1 MKNQEKSRRRG
12 NGGHAFSL
20 GRKLTAA
27 FITVSLL
34 VGVIAGVAYVFLNRL
49 DENYSE
55 LLRQNTAAL
64 DQVAK
69 LEIETQRQNSL
80 LFGYIVEPSAEK
92 EQPLTEA
99 NEQLSALI
107 NEIVSASA
115 GKAQEPAASSLS
127 ESNATF
133 ARLLGKVR
141 EYVQSG
147 KPDLAKAEALMWAI
161 PTSDTMIQ
169 GASELRTLQENELQA
184 KLSEFQKESALT
196 LWILALCGG
205 GAILFAVLT
214 GVMLSRQIVKPM
226 RVMVKGARDLADGDL
241 TLAEAA
247 VRNRDEIGELADAF
261 NYMRRSWQEMI
272 GNLGRHAGR
281 VTSSAD
287 QLRRQSEQF
296 RTSSEEISEIMGG
309 ISAGS
314 EEQVQS
320 VELGVAQV
328 AEMAAGARE
337 MAGLADDARLQSES
351 AVKETRAGEEI
362 VASAA
367 AQMATIRRQ
376 MDELRAFIER
386 LGVRSGQIAE
396 AAELISG
403 IAKQTQMLSLNASIE
418 AARAGEAGKGF
429 AVVAGEVRKLSAE
442 TGAAAAGVAE
452 MVEGVRSEM
461 ERVIEAAH
469 AGSQEVAAGIT
480 TVRQAGEVFT
490 SIRQAVEQV
499 AGRIGRV
506 AGQVEQLS
514 SQSDAVVQAISTI
527 DRVAQQTAA
536 GSREVYAHTEE
547 QYAGVQEMMA
557 SMEAL
562 SQLSEELQAMIG
574 KFKV

>member
-1 MKNQEKSRRRG
+1 MKSKGKTHPER
-12 NGGHAFSL
+12 NGRPVFSL

-34 VGVIAGVAYVFLNRL
+34 VGIIAGVAYGFLNRL
-49 DENYSE
+49 DRNYAG
-55 LLRQNTAAL
+55 LLQQNTKAR
-64 DQVAK
+64 DQAAK

-80 LFGYIVEPSAEK
+80 LFGYIVEPTS
-92 EQPLTEA
+92 EQERQLTEA
-99 NEQLSALI
+99 NERLGTLI
-107 NEIVSASA
+107 GGIVSASA
-115 GKAQEPAASSLS
+115 GEEQAAVASTLS

-133 ARLLGKVR
+133 GRLLAKVR
-141 EYVQSG
+141 DYVQSG

-169 GASELRTLQENELQA
+169 GAGELRALQETALQA
-184 KLSEFQKESALT
+184 KLHEFRKESALT
-196 LWILALCGG
+196 LWILALCG
-205 GAILFAVLT
+205 AAAVLFAALT
-214 GVMLSRQIVKPM
+214 GVILSRQIVKPM
-226 RVMVKGARDLADGDL
+226 RVMVKGARELAEGDL
-241 TLAEAA
+241 TLTETV
-247 VRNRDEIGELADAF
+247 VRNRDEIGDLAAAF
-261 NYMRRSWQEMI
+261 HHMRCSWQDMI
-272 GNLGRHAGR
+272 GNLGRHADR
-281 VTSSAD
+281 VADSAER
-287 QLRRQSEQF
+287 LRRQSEQF
-296 RTSSEEISEIMGG
+296 RASSGEISEIMGQ

-320 VELGVAQV
+320 VELGAAQV
-328 AEMAAGARE
+328 AEMSAGAQE
-337 MAGLADDARLQSES
+337 MAGLADDAREQSEA
-351 AVKETRAGEEI
+351 AVHEARAGEEI

-367 AQMATIRRQ
+367 AQMASIRRQ

-442 TGAAAAGVAE
+442 AGAAAAGVGE

-461 ERVIEAAH
+461 ERVVEAAH
-469 AGSQEVAAGIT
+469 AGTQEVAAGIA
-480 TVRQAGEVFT
+480 TVHQAGEVFT
-490 SIRQAVEQV
+490 RIRQAVEQA

-506 AGQVEQLS
+506 TGQVEQLTL
-514 SQSDAVVQAISTI
+514 QSDAVVRAISTI
-527 DRVAQQTAA
+527 DRVAQQTAG

-557 SMEAL
+557 SMEGL
-562 SQLSEELQAMIG
+562 SQLSEELQALIG

>member
-1 MKNQEKSRRRG
+1 MRR
-12 NGGHAFSL
+12 NGRHAFSL

-49 DENYSE
+49 DHNYTG
-55 LLRQNTAAL
+55 LLQQNTAAL

-69 LEIETQRQNSL
+69 LEMETQRQNSL
-80 LFGYIVEPSAEK
+80 LFGYIVEPASGK
-92 EQPLTEA
+92 EQQLTEA
-99 NEQLSALI
+99 NAQLSALI
-107 NEIVSASA
+107 GEIESASE
-115 GKAQEPAASSLS
+115 GEEQEAVASSLS

-133 ARLLGKVR
+133 ARLLVKVR
-141 EYVQSG
+141 DYVHSG

-169 GASELRTLQENELQA
+169 GAGELRTLQETELQA
-184 KLSEFQKESALT
+184 KLDEFQKESALT
-196 LWILALCGG
+196 MWILVICGAV
-205 GAILFAVLT
+205 AIGFAVLT

-226 RVMVKGARDLADGDL
+226 RVMVKGARELAEGDL
-241 TLAEAA
+241 TLAETV

-261 NYMRRSWQEMI
+261 NHMRRSWQDMI

-281 VTSSAD
+281 VADSAD

-296 RTSSEEISEIMGG
+296 RASSGEISEIVGQ

-328 AEMAAGARE
+328 TEMADGARE
-337 MAGLADDARLQSES
+337 MAVLADDARQQSAA
-351 AVKETRAGEEI
+351 AVHETRAGEEI

-367 AQMATIRRQ
+367 AQMASIQRQ

-396 AAELISG
+396 AAELIAG

-442 TGAAAAGVAE
+442 TGIAAAGVAE

-461 ERVIEAAH
+461 ELVIEAAQ
-469 AGSQEVAAGIT
+469 AGSQEVAAGIA
-480 TVRQAGEVFT
+480 TVHQAGEVFT

-506 AGQVEQLS
+506 AGQVDRLS
-514 SQSDAVVQAISTI
+514 SQSEAVVQAIATI
-527 DRVAQQTAA
+527 DRVAQQTAD
-536 GSREVYAHTEE
+536 GSREVYSHTEE

-557 SMEAL
+557 SMEGL
-562 SQLSEELQAMIG
+562 SQLSEELQALIG

>member
-1 MKNQEKSRRRG
+1 MKNQGNSRMRR
-12 NGGHAFSL
+12 NGRHAFSL

-49 DENYSE
+49 DHNYTG
-55 LLRQNTAAL
+55 LLQQNTAAL

-69 LEIETQRQNSL
+69 LEMETQRQNSL
-80 LFGYIVEPSAEK
+80 LFGYIVEPAPGK
-92 EQPLTEA
+92 EQQLTEA
-99 NEQLSALI
+99 NAQLSALI
-107 NEIVSASA
+107 GEIVSASA
-115 GKAQEPAASSLS
+115 GEEKEAVASSLS
-127 ESNATF
+127 ESNVTF
-133 ARLLGKVR
+133 ARLLVKVR
-141 EYVQSG
+141 DYVHSG

-169 GASELRTLQENELQA
+169 GAGELRTLQENELQA
-184 KLSEFQKESALT
+184 KLGEFQKESALT
-196 LWILALCGG
+196 MWILALCGVV
-205 GAILFAVLT
+205 AIVFAVLT

-226 RVMVKGARDLADGDL
+226 RVMVKGARELAEGDL
-241 TLAEAA
+241 TLTETV
-247 VRNRDEIGELADAF
+247 VRNRDEIGELAAAF
-261 NYMRRSWQEMI
+261 NHMRRSWQDMI

-281 VTSSAD
+281 VAESAD

-296 RTSSEEISEIMGG
+296 RASSGEISEIMGQ

-328 AEMAAGARE
+328 TEMADGARE
-337 MAGLADDARLQSES
+337 MAGLADDARQQSAS
-351 AVKETRAGEEI
+351 AVHETRAGEEI

-367 AQMATIRRQ
+367 AQMASIQRQ

-396 AAELISG
+396 AAELIAG

-461 ERVIEAAH
+461 ELVIEAAQ
-469 AGSQEVAAGIT
+469 AGSQEVAAGIA
-480 TVRQAGEVFT
+480 TVHQAGEVFT
-490 SIRQAVEQV
+490 RIRQAVEQV

-506 AGQVEQLS
+506 AGQVDRLS
-514 SQSDAVVQAISTI
+514 SQSESVVQAISTI
-527 DRVAQQTAA
+527 DRVAQQTAD

-557 SMEAL
+557 SMEGL
-562 SQLSEELQAMIG
+562 SQLSEELQALIG

>member
-1 MKNQEKSRRRG
+1 MKNQG
-12 NGGHAFSL
+12 NARVKRNGRHAFSL

-49 DENYSE
+49 DQNYSE
-55 LLRQNTAAL
+55 LLQQNTAAL

-80 LFGYIVEPSAEK
+80 LFGYIVEPAPEK
-92 EQPLTEA
+92 EQQLTEA
-99 NEQLSALI
+99 NAQLSALI
-107 NEIVSASA
+107 DEIVSASA
-115 GKAQEPAASSLS
+115 GEEQEAVASSLS

-133 ARLLGKVR
+133 ARLLVKVQD
-141 EYVQSG
+141 YVHSD

-161 PTSDTMIQ
+161 PTSDTMIE
-169 GASELRTLQENELQA
+169 GAGELRTLQENELQA
-184 KLSEFQKESALT
+184 KLGEFQKESALT
-196 LWILALCGG
+196 MWILALCGVV
-205 GAILFAVLT
+205 AIVFAVLT
-214 GVMLSRQIVKPM
+214 GIMLSRQIVKPM
-226 RVMVKGARDLADGDL
+226 QVMVKGARELAEGDL
-241 TLAEAA
+241 TLTETV

-261 NYMRRSWQEMI
+261 NHMRRSWQDMI

-281 VTSSAD
+281 VADSAD

-296 RTSSEEISEIMGG
+296 RASSGEISEIMGQ

-328 AEMAAGARE
+328 TEMADGARD
-337 MAGLADDARLQSES
+337 MAGLADDARQQSAA
-351 AVKETRAGEEI
+351 AVYETRAGEEI

-367 AQMATIRRQ
+367 AQMASIQRQ

-396 AAELISG
+396 AAELIAG

-461 ERVIEAAH
+461 ELVIEAAQ
-469 AGSQEVAAGIT
+469 AGSQEVAAGIA
-480 TVRQAGEVFT
+480 TVHQAGEVFT
-490 SIRQAVEQV
+490 RIRQAVEQV

-506 AGQVEQLS
+506 AGQVDRLS
-514 SQSDAVVQAISTI
+514 SQSESVVQAISTI
-527 DRVAQQTAA
+527 DRVAQQTAD

-557 SMEAL
+557 SMEGL
-562 SQLSEELQAMIG
+562 SQLSEELQALIG

>member
-1 MKNQEKSRRRG
+1 MKNQGKSQKQR
-12 NGGHAFSL
+12 NGRHAFSL

-49 DENYSE
+49 DHNYSE
-55 LLRQNTAAL
+55 LLQQNTAVL

-69 LEIETQRQNSL
+69 LEMETQRQNSL
-80 LFGYIVEPSAEK
+80 LFGYIVEPTSEK
-92 EQPLTEA
+92 EQQLTEA
-99 NEQLSALI
+99 NAELSALI
-107 NEIVSASA
+107 DEIVSASA
-115 GKAQEPAASSLS
+115 GEEQEAVASSLS

-133 ARLLGKVR
+133 ARLLVKVQD
-141 EYVQSG
+141 YVHSG

-169 GASELRTLQENELQA
+169 GAGELRTLQETELQA
-184 KLSEFQKESALT
+184 KLGEFQEESALT
-196 LWILALCGG
+196 MWILALCGAV
-205 GAILFAVLT
+205 AIGFAVLT

-226 RVMVKGARDLADGDL
+226 RVMVKGARELAEGDL
-241 TLAEAA
+241 TLAETV
-247 VRNRDEIGELADAF
+247 VRNRDEIGELASAF
-261 NYMRRSWQEMI
+261 NHMRRSWQDMI

-281 VTSSAD
+281 VADSAE

-296 RTSSEEISEIMGG
+296 RASSGEISEIMGQ

-328 AEMAAGARE
+328 TEMADGARE
-337 MAGLADDARLQSES
+337 MAVLADDARQQS
-351 AVKETRAGEEI
+351 AAAMHETRAGEEI

-367 AQMATIRRQ
+367 AQMASIQRQ

-396 AAELISG
+396 AAELIAG

-452 MVEGVRSEM
+452 MVEGVRGEM
-461 ERVIEAAH
+461 ERVIEAAQ
-469 AGSQEVAAGIT
+469 AGSQEVAAGIA
-480 TVRQAGEVFT
+480 TVHQAGEVFT
-490 SIRQAVEQV
+490 RIRQAVEQV

-506 AGQVEQLS
+506 AGQVERWS
-514 SQSDAVVQAISTI
+514 SQSEDVVQAIATI
-527 DRVAQQTAA
+527 DRVAQQTAG
-536 GSREVYAHTEE
+536 GSREVYAYTEE

-557 SMEAL
+557 SMEGL
-562 SQLSEELQAMIG
+562 SQLSEELQALIG

>member
-1 MKNQEKSRRRG
+1 MKNQGNSRMRR
-12 NGGHAFSL
+12 NGRHAFSL

-49 DENYSE
+49 DHNYTG
-55 LLRQNTAAL
+55 LLQQNTAAL

-69 LEIETQRQNSL
+69 LEMETQRQNSL
-80 LFGYIVEPSAEK
+80 LFGYIVEPASGK
-92 EQPLTEA
+92 EQQLTEA
-99 NEQLSALI
+99 NAQLSALI
-107 NEIVSASA
+107 GEIESASE
-115 GKAQEPAASSLS
+115 GEEQEAVASSLS

-133 ARLLGKVR
+133 ARLLVKVR
-141 EYVQSG
+141 DYVHSG

-169 GASELRTLQENELQA
+169 GAGELRTLQETELQA
-184 KLSEFQKESALT
+184 KLDEFQKESALT
-196 LWILALCGG
+196 MWILVICGAV
-205 GAILFAVLT
+205 AIGFAVLT

-226 RVMVKGARDLADGDL
+226 RVMVKGARELAEGDL
-241 TLAEAA
+241 TLAETV

-261 NYMRRSWQEMI
+261 NHMRRSWQDMI

-281 VTSSAD
+281 VADSAD

-296 RTSSEEISEIMGG
+296 RASSGEISEIVGQ

-328 AEMAAGARE
+328 KEMADGARE
-337 MAGLADDARLQSES
+337 MAVLADDARQQSAA
-351 AVKETRAGEEI
+351 AVHETRAGEEI

-367 AQMATIRRQ
+367 AQMASIQRQ

-396 AAELISG
+396 AAELIAG

-442 TGAAAAGVAE
+442 TGIAAAGVAE

-461 ERVIEAAH
+461 ELVIEAAQ
-469 AGSQEVAAGIT
+469 AGSQEVAAGIA
-480 TVRQAGEVFT
+480 TVHQAGEVFT

-506 AGQVEQLS
+506 AGQVDRLS
-514 SQSDAVVQAISTI
+514 SQSEAVVQAIATI
-527 DRVAQQTAA
+527 DRVAQQTAD

-557 SMEAL
+557 SMEGL
-562 SQLSEELQAMIG
+562 SQLSEELQALIG

>member
-1 MKNQEKSRRRG
+1 MKR
-12 NGGHAFSL
+12 NGKPAFSL

-49 DENYSE
+49 DQNYSE
-55 LLRQNTAAL
+55 LLQQNTSVL
-64 DQVAK
+64 DQVAR
-69 LEIETQRQNSL
+69 LEMETQRQNSL
-80 LFGYIVEPSAEK
+80 LFGYIVEPTSEK
-92 EQPLTEA
+92 EQQLTEA
-99 NEQLSALI
+99 NAELSAFI

-115 GKAQEPAASSLS
+115 KEEQAAVTSSLL

-133 ARLLGKVR
+133 SRLLIKVQD
-141 EYVQSG
+141 YVHSD

-169 GASELRTLQENELQA
+169 GAGELRTLQENELQA
-184 KLSEFQKESALT
+184 KLDEFQKESALT
-196 LWILALCGG
+196 MWILVLCGAV
-205 GAILFAVLT
+205 AITFAVLT
-214 GVMLSRQIVKPM
+214 GVMLSRQIVTPM
-226 RVMVKGARDLADGDL
+226 RVMVKGARELADGDL
-241 TLAEAA
+241 SLAET
-247 VRNRDEIGELADAF
+247 VVNNRDEIGELAAAF
-261 NYMRRSWQEMI
+261 NHMRRSWQDMI

-281 VTSSAD
+281 VAESAD

-296 RTSSEEISEIMGG
+296 RASSGEISNIMGQ
-309 ISAGS
+309 ISSGS

-328 AEMAAGARE
+328 TEMAAGARE
-337 MAGLADDARLQSES
+337 MAGLADGACQQSAA
-351 AVKETRAGEEI
+351 AVHETRAGEEI

-367 AQMATIRRQ
+367 AQMASIQRQ

-386 LGVRSGQIAE
+386 LGERSEQIAA
-396 AAELISG
+396 AAELIEG

-461 ERVIEAAH
+461 ELVMEAAQ
-469 AGSQEVAAGIT
+469 AGSQEVATGIA
-480 TVRQAGEVFT
+480 TVHQAGEVFT
-490 SIRQAVEQV
+490 RIREAVEQV
-499 AGRIGRV
+499 AGQIGRV

-514 SQSDAVVQAISTI
+514 SQSDAVVQAINTI
-527 DRVAQQTAA
+527 DRVAQQTAG

-557 SMEAL
+557 SMEGL
-562 SQLSEELQAMIG
+562 SQLSDELQALIG

>member
-1 MKNQEKSRRRG
+1 MENQGKSYGKGAR
-12 NGGHAFSL
+12 GHAFSL

-34 VGVIAGVAYVFLNRL
+34 VGVIAGVAYVFLNRM
-49 DENYSE
+49 DQNYSE
-55 LLRQNTAAL
+55 LLEQNTAAR
-64 DQVAK
+64 DQAAK
-69 LEIETQRQNSL
+69 LEMETQRQNSL
-80 LFGYIVEPSAEK
+80 LFSYIVEPSSEK
-92 EQPLTEA
+92 EQLLTGA
-99 NEQLSALI
+99 NDELNRIIGQ
-107 NEIVSASA
+107 IVSASEGEEQGA
-115 GKAQEPAASSLS
+115 VASSLS

-133 ARLLGKVR
+133 ARLLTKVR
-141 EYVQSG
+141 DYVQSG

-169 GASELRTLQENELQA
+169 GASELRTLQESALQA
-184 KLSEFQKESALT
+184 KLAEFKKESAIT
-196 LWILALCGG
+196 LWILVICGAI
-205 GAILFAVLT
+205 AILFAVLT
-214 GVMLSRQIVKPM
+214 GVLLSRQIVKPM
-226 RVMVKGARDLADGDL
+226 RVMVKGARELADGDL
-241 TLAEAA
+241 TLAEIA
-247 VRNRDEIGELADAF
+247 VRNRDEIGELAAAF
-261 NYMRRSWQEMI
+261 NHMRRSWQEMI
-272 GNLGRHAGR
+272 RNLGRHAGR
-281 VTSSAD
+281 VATSAD
-287 QLRRQSEQF
+287 QLRHQSEQF
-296 RTSSEEISEIMGG
+296 RASSGEISDIMGQ
-309 ISAGS
+309 ISSGS

-328 AEMAAGARE
+328 TMMAAGARE
-337 MAGLADDARLQSES
+337 MAGLADDARQESEA
-351 AVKETRAGEEI
+351 AVQETRAGEDI

-367 AQMATIRRQ
+367 AQMASIQRQ

-396 AAELISG
+396 AAELIAG

-452 MVEGVRSEM
+452 MLEGVRSEM
-461 ERVIEAAH
+461 ELVIEAGQ
-469 AGSQEVAAGIT
+469 AGSQEVAAGIA
-480 TVRQAGEVFT
+480 TVQQAGEVFT

-499 AGRIGRV
+499 AGRISRV
-506 AGQVEQLS
+506 TGKAEQLY
-514 SQSDAVVQAISTI
+514 SQSDAVVQAITTI
-527 DRVAQQTAA
+527 DRVAQQTAS

-557 SMEAL
+557 SMEGL

>member
-1 MKNQEKSRRRG
+1 MKR
-12 NGGHAFSL
+12 NGRLAFSL

-49 DENYSE
+49 DHNYSE

-80 LFGYIVEPSAEK
+80 LFGYIVEPSSEK
-92 EQPLTEA
+92 EQALTEA

-107 NEIVSASA
+107 DEIVSASA
-115 GKAQEPAASSLS
+115 SEEQGAVATSLS

-133 ARLLGKVR
+133 ARLLVKVR
-141 EYVQSG
+141 DYVQSG

-169 GASELRTLQENELQA
+169 GAGDLRMLQENQLQD
-184 KLSEFQKESALT
+184 KLREFQRESTLT
-196 LWILALCGG
+196 MWILALCGTV
-205 GAILFAVLT
+205 AILFAILT

-226 RVMVKGARDLADGDL
+226 RVMVSGARELAEGNL
-241 TLAEAA
+241 TLTETV
-247 VRNRDEIGELADAF
+247 VRNRDEIGELAAAF
-261 NYMRRSWQEMI
+261 NHMRRSWQDMI

-281 VTSSAD
+281 VADSAD
-287 QLRRQSEQF
+287 QLRSQSEQF
-296 RTSSEEISEIMGG
+296 RASSGEISGIMGQ

-328 AEMAAGARE
+328 TNVAAGARE
-337 MAGLADDARLQSES
+337 MAELADDARQQSAA
-351 AVKETRAGEEI
+351 AVNETRAGEEI

-396 AAELISG
+396 AAELIAG

-442 TGAAAAGVAE
+442 TGAAAAEVAE

-461 ERVIEAAH
+461 EMVIEAAQ
-469 AGSQEVAAGIT
+469 AGSHEIAAGIA
-480 TVRQAGEVFT
+480 TVQQAGEVFT

-499 AGRIGRV
+499 ASGIGRV

-514 SQSDAVVQAISTI
+514 SQSEAVVQAITTI
-527 DRVAQQTAA
+527 DRVAQQTAG

-557 SMEAL
+557 SMEGL
-562 SQLSEELQAMIG
+562 SQLSEELQALIG